1 MKGRVSLMMILGIGL
16 GTIDPRHRS
25 GAIETVEGITTF
37 TIGEEGTEVGFCL
50 HLQHQRLLLVAGH
63 LISGIGAGH
72 RLEVEHRLKIISVI
86 CI

>member
-1 MKGRVSLMMILGIGL
+1 MILGIGL
-16 GTIDPRHRS
+16 GMIDPRHRS
-25 GAIETVEGITTF
+25 GAIEIVEEITTF

-50 HLQHQRLLLVAGH
+50 HLRHQQFLRVAGH

-72 RLEVEHRLKIISVI
+72 QLEVERKLKIISAI